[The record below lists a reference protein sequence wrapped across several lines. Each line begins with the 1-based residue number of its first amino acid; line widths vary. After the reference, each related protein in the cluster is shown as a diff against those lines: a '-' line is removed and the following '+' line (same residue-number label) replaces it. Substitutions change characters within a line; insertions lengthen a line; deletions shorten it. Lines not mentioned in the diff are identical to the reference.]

1 MLLKAIVFFGGK
13 GGVGKSTLSCA
24 TALKLS
30 EREKTLLVSI
40 DPAHSLSGI
49 LNIPVGPRVKHI
61 KGQLYAL
68 ELSAESLVESYAER
82 VLSNLEKLL
91 PHVRSGL
98 KEYSK
103 HLRHS
108 PTALETAIL
117 DHLLDLTKEYS
128 YVVVDSAPTGQMLRL
143 FETAHMVRGWFE
155 FLYKL
160 AKERE
165 RLEAFMGRK
174 DSLLELIENRKSRI
188 EELLNL
194 LREKSIIFAVA
205 NEEPL
210 SLEEAQYIESS
221 LKFVR
226 VYKVINRWR
235 SMEGDF
241 IKVPQGEK
249 PYGIEALKG
258 LRVEP
263 LVELILALPTS

>member
-1 MLLKAIVFFGGK
+1 MLLKAFVFFGGK

-30 EREKTLLVSI
+30 ERDKTLLISI

-49 LNIPVGPRVKHI
+49 LNMPIGPKVKHV
-61 KGQLYAL
+61 KEQLYAL
-68 ELSAESLVESYAER
+68 ELSAEDLVESYTQR
-82 VLSNLEKLL
+82 VLSNLGDLL
-91 PHVRSGL
+91 PHLRSGL

-103 HLRHS
+103 YLRHS
-108 PTALETAIL
+108 PTALETAVL
-117 DHLLDLTKEYS
+117 DYLLDLTKEYF

-143 FETAHMVRGWFE
+143 FETAHMVKGWFM

-160 AKERE
+160 AKDRE

-174 DSLLELIENRKSRI
+174 DSLLELIINRKRRI
-188 EELLNL
+188 EELLDL
-194 LREKSIIFAVA
+194 LKQKSLIFAVA

-210 SLEEAQYIESS
+210 SLQEAEHIEKS
-221 LKFVR
+221 LKFLK

-241 IKVPQGEK
+241 IKIPQGEC
-249 PYGIEALKG
+249 PYGIEALKK
-258 LRVEP
+258 LKVEP
-263 LVELILALPTS
+263 LVESIFALSTS